1 MISCSAR
8 SNRIFYTDSLGAIY
22 HLCENDPE
30 AARKAIKRY
39 LRISARK
46 YGKPEEPWADC
57 FCPSELNHVTNY
69 LYLEQQ
75 RFGDKLQVIYQIRTE
90 NFLIPPLTLQP
101 LVENAVRRG
110 ILNRRNG
117 GTVIIRTEETDEYAV
132 VVITDNGIGIEKAKE
147 LVSLGEHA
155 HIGIENVRSRLKE
168 TVDGSLEIESS
179 SQGTTATILYPLGM
193 RYYI

>member
-1 MISCSAR
+1 M
-8 SNRIFYTDSLGAIY
+8 
-22 HLCENDPE
+22 
-30 AARKAIKRY
+30 
-39 LRISARK
+39 
-46 YGKPEEPWADC
+46 
-57 FCPSELNHVTNY
+57 
-69 LYLEQQ
+69 
-75 RFGDKLQVIYQIRTE
+75 
-90 NFLIPPLTLQP
+90 
-101 LVENAVRRG
+101 ENAVQHG

-179 SQGTTATILYPLGM
+179 SQGTTATIRIPWV
-193 RYYI
+193 

>member
-1 MISCSAR
+1 MESLK
-8 SNRIFYTDSLGAIY
+8 NRGPIAFA
-22 HLCENDPE
+22 
-30 AARKAIKRY
+30 
-39 LRISARK
+39 
-46 YGKPEEPWADC
+46 
-57 FCPSELNHVTNY
+57 SELNHVTNY

-101 LVENAVRRG
+101 LVENAVQHG

-179 SQGTTATILYPLGM
+179 SQGTTATIRIPWV
-193 RYYI
+193 